1 MIGVAISTVT
11 VVAENIG
18 EGASACDVLLHDV
31 SLHFNQSWTRVT
43 LALYMG
49 MKETTEIEYEEK
61 NDCIG
66 EHFWEIPACIA
77 SHPQ

>member
-18 EGASACDVLLHDV
+18 EGASACDVLLYYV

-43 LALYMG
+43 SAL
-49 MKETTEIEYEEK
+49 
-61 NDCIG
+61 
-66 EHFWEIPACIA
+66 
-77 SHPQ
+77 SL